1 MPTGDFT
8 IIIIE
13 VMGRCFTVD
22 PSFHCHKVGNKA
34 WYGALE
40 EGGIAQDY
48 MLIQNLGFVVLG
60 NH

>member
-1 MPTGDFT
+1 MPTVDFT
-8 IIIIE
+8 IVIIE
-13 VMGRCFTVD
+13 IMGRCFTVN

-40 EGGIAQDY
+40 DCRIAQDY
-48 MLIQNLGFVVLG
+48 MLIHDLGFVVLG